1 MKTLHSY
8 NAIYYTWGINTCT
21 SQCTP
26 NAGSGIQS
34 FVRML
39 NFIGCGLKKYIKRSR
54 DCLLYTKKDINC
66 DLFADKITACTTFT
80 SRENVLN
87 TNGYFYLP
95 CIFYEWK
102 YTITWLLWNAM
113 SRDANI
119 EIKLPYFRS
128 DRLQSTKT
136 NSISDRNVR
145 ELPYFIFDA
154 GSVVFN

>member
-1 MKTLHSY
+1 MRNKHLYLPMYPQCRKWNSIICKDVKLY
-8 NAIYYTWGINTCT
+8 RLWINK
-21 SQCTP
+21 
-26 NAGSGIQS
+26 N
-34 FVRML
+34 L
-39 NFIGCGLKKYIKRSR
+39 KRSR
-54 DCLLYTKKDINC
+54 DCLLYTKKDRNC

-119 EIKLPYFRS
+119 EIKLPYPTFDLIVWKVQKQIVFRTEMS
-128 DRLQSTKT
+128 ENCHTLFVTLVQ
-136 NSISDRNVR
+136 
-145 ELPYFIFDA
+145 
-154 GSVVFN
+154 